1 MILLERSLLKR
12 KDVLMLKGLQHLFS
26 FFFFLNLHPE
36 ERAMSAVS
44 AFLPFRPLLG
54 FIEPAKAAERQAP
67 WCELVKHLLAALH
80 WHNMLAATEALMLG
94 L

>member
-1 MILLERSLLKR
+1 
-12 KDVLMLKGLQHLFS
+12 MLKGLQHLFS
-26 FFFFLNLHPE
+26 FLFFKKKYFLLNLHPE
-36 ERAMSAVS
+36 ERAVS

-54 FIEPAKAAERQAP
+54 FIKPAKAAERQAP
-67 WCELVKHLLAALH
+67 WRELVKHLLAALH